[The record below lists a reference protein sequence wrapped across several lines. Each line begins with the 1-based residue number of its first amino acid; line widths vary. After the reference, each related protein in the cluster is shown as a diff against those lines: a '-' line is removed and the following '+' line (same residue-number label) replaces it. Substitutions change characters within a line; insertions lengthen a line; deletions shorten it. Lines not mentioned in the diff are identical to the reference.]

1 MRQVFG
7 EWGVVTE
14 TKSASY
20 GILSAPVANNIRGYL
35 ILCRDTFF
43 DIRSITI
50 GDILFLLN
58 IHLSVF
64 KRIISIQK
72 IQRRLFFNG

>member
-20 GILSAPVANNIRGYL
+20 GNVVNLSPE
-35 ILCRDTFF
+35 
-43 DIRSITI
+43 
-50 GDILFLLN
+50 
-58 IHLSVF
+58 H
-64 KRIISIQK
+64 
-72 IQRRLFFNG
+72 